1 MNIYSCQIFVFQPFS
16 GYNFFCPYII
26 ANKIHFSTVKAASFT
41 PQNLAIFFQ
50 KRIYIPRNLVLWK
63 TLCLTRFF
71 PCALAVFF
79 RLPALPFRA
88 LKNYCQQMHISVSI
102 VLKKFF
108 RKHTECARFQTGTKQ
123 KQTRKS
129 RSAHKS
135 FHYAFKKRI
144 SSAAAVRC
152 ASTPGWFRQP
162 RCARSSVSGRNRACA
177 SPVSARYSAT
187 AASKSGASSRPSM
200 P

>member
-1 MNIYSCQIFVFQPFS
+1 MNIYSCQIFVFSHFS

-79 RLPALPFRA
+79 RLPALPFRT

-102 VLKKFF
+102 VLKNFSGSTPSAPGF
-108 RKHTECARFQTGTKQ
+108 RQEQS
-123 KQTRKS
+123 KS
-129 RSAHKS
+129 RPAKAGLPTSLS
-135 FHYAFKKRI
+135 I
-144 SSAAAVRC
+144 MLL
-152 ASTPGWFRQP
+152 
-162 RCARSSVSGRNRACA
+162 
-177 SPVSARYSAT
+177 
-187 AASKSGASSRPSM
+187 KSGSAPLPPCGALRRPDGSGIHGLRGH